1 MVFSG
6 HLECCQQLFASGA
19 VMTAAE
25 GILGHTSL
33 HKAVDG
39 NQLHVLAWLLETVKL
54 PDVNVT
60 DLRGHTAV
68 AIAASKVGGHVGVC
82 LRLDG

>member
-1 MVFSG
+1 
-6 HLECCQQLFASGA
+6 
-19 VMTAAE
+19 MTAAE

-54 PDVNVT
+54 PDMNVT

-68 AIAASKVGGHVGVC
+68 AIAASKVGCHADLC
-82 LRLDG
+82 LLLGG